1 MTEIQKANNGCALSS
16 KAQEDHREWIGGRI
30 LTLLGHYWREDDPVE
45 LTGAIARDWAEILQG
60 LPADVIQGAVM
71 RYLRDEPRRKP
82 TPGAIYAIAL
92 DMVPRPK
99 IVPRSPSLGKS
110 APPKER
116 VSADRAAEIMAE
128 AGYRSYVPKKFP
140 ITGDGNAD

>member
-1 MTEIQKANNGCALSS
+1 M
-16 KAQEDHREWIGGRI
+16 
-30 LTLLGHYWREDDPVE
+30 TLLGHYWREDDPVE

-92 DMVPRPK
+92 DMVPRPV
-99 IVPRSPSLGKS
+99 IVRRQEVQTYT
-110 APPKER
+110 PPKER

-128 AGYRSYVPKKFP
+128 AGYRSYAPKKFP
-140 ITGDGNAD
+140 STGDGNAD